1 MPENDKP
8 SWGKTIGM
16 FFACGMVAIAACII
30 VSATMVS
37 QMGYSGYSNGGL
49 MSTVTA
55 VGCAAY
61 YRSTG
66 KVGLA
71 LGAAAVIGVVL
82 GFLAVQM
89 AKQAAG
95 I

>member
-1 MPENDKP
+1 MPEDNKP

-16 FFACGMVAIAACII
+16 FFACGALAITACAI
-30 VSATMVS
+30 VSGAMVS

-66 KVGLA
+66 KAGPA

-89 AKQAAG
+89 ARQVAG
-95 I
+95 V